1 MALTLEDKIVA
12 ELLEL
17 GDDGDE
23 FRREQIVESFAEN
36 ATNDFMDEIGL
47 KTDESFGI
55 IYKAVLK
62 AINKELDWS
71 EVDNQI
77 TQSRENVKEWFDS
90 FMEAVLGV

>member
-1 MALTLEDKIVA
+1 MALTLEDKIYA

-17 GDDGDE
+17 GDGDE

-47 KTDESFGI
+47 KTDESFAL

-62 AINKELDWS
+62 SINKELDWS
-71 EVDNQI
+71 EVDSQI
-77 TQSRENVKEWFDS
+77 NEARESLKDWFDS
-90 FMEAVLGV
+90 YMEAVLG

>member
-1 MALTLEDKIVA
+1 MALTLDDKIYT

-17 GDDGDE
+17 GDGDE

-47 KTDESFGI
+47 KTDESFAL

-62 AINKELDWS
+62 SINKELDWS

-77 TQSRENVKEWFDS
+77 NEARESLKDWFDS
-90 FMEAVLGV
+90 YMEAVLG

>member
-1 MALTLEDKIVA
+1 MSMTLENKIVA

-17 GDDGDE
+17 GDGDE

-47 KTDESFGI
+47 DTDASFAI
-55 IYKAVLK
+55 IYKAVLE

-71 EVDNQI
+71 EVDAEI
-77 TQSRENVKEWFDS
+77 TQSREDVKEWFNS
-90 FMEAVLGV
+90 FMEAVLG